1 MFLQLPCGLAEKIGK
16 EIMDSM
22 ENSGSLVFSGDET
35 LKKQYSTDC
44 LFEEYGGQMF
54 GCLVCVEGNY
64 PQEAEKYWK
73 AFSRHVKDK
82 NAPLESPEWGNP
94 QITVL
99 KAFSGQF
106 NGNWRVPGWVPPCLD
121 TEKYRAESLVTDP
134 KIHGLTDKI
143 QKYQKSENPEEKSK
157 IPELKKERRNLS
169 RECQRRISRMYSYT
183 SISGSEFYQIDF
195 PPTGTGDCC
204 APKLLNYAFKNN
216 LRPVSL
222 AEFYFGRENRKGDR
236 KHRAFYTPCDEKCRF
251 ILPKLLG
258 LEILYFDS
266 QIIVVDKPSG
276 LLSVPGKDMEN
287 CDSLTFRLRYLFEGE
302 NLLNSGF
309 PGIIP
314 QPSVQRLDM
323 DTSGIL
329 VYARTKEA
337 HKKLSIQFQERKAV
351 KEYTA
356 LLRGRIP
363 EKFRSPGSGIPGG
376 KIEFPI
382 GVDKNNRPYQIYDPK
397 EGRNS
402 VSRWELV
409 REYRLKR
416 SPENTGETENG
427 LWRTKVRFFPET
439 GRTHQLRVH
448 SAHSMGLSTPII
460 GDRLYGYQ
468 NPGER
473 LCLHASKIRFVHPI
487 TGKIMEFTS
496 SEPF

>member
-1 MFLQLPCGLAEKIGK
+1 
-16 EIMDSM
+16 
-22 ENSGSLVFSGDET
+22 
-35 LKKQYSTDC
+35 
-44 LFEEYGGQMF
+44 
-54 GCLVCVEGNY
+54 
-64 PQEAEKYWK
+64 
-73 AFSRHVKDK
+73 
-82 NAPLESPEWGNP
+82 
-94 QITVL
+94 
-99 KAFSGQF
+99 
-106 NGNWRVPGWVPPCLD
+106 
-121 TEKYRAESLVTDP
+121 
-134 KIHGLTDKI
+134 
-143 QKYQKSENPEEKSK
+143 
-157 IPELKKERRNLS
+157 
-169 RECQRRISRMYSYT
+169 
-183 SISGSEFYQIDF
+183 
-195 PPTGTGDCC
+195 
-204 APKLLNYAFKNN
+204 
-216 LRPVSL
+216 
-222 AEFYFGRENRKGDR
+222 
-236 KHRAFYTPCDEKCRF
+236 
-251 ILPKLLG
+251 
-258 LEILYFDS
+258 
-266 QIIVVDKPSG
+266 
-276 LLSVPGKDMEN
+276 
-287 CDSLTFRLRYLFEGE
+287 
-302 NLLNSGF
+302 
-309 PGIIP
+309 
-314 QPSVQRLDM
+314 M